1 MCTKILRKNLFF
13 CVFYLQKTVFLDC
26 SQAVFL
32 QNFTVFRAP
41 TLFLELWH
49 KLKGVLEHFLF
60 YLFLA
65 QQRLEN
71 SYRPVQGWKTRFDMA
86 FISEKNVKKHQ
97 NMSFSFFLKKWKKQ
111 ALE

>member
-26 SQAVFL
+26 SQAPFS
-32 QNFTVFRAP
+32 QKFTVFRAS

-49 KLKGVLEHFLF
+49 ELKGVLEHFLF
-60 YLFLA
+60 YLFLP
-65 QQRLEN
+65 QQRREN
-71 SYRPVQGWKTRFDMA
+71 IYWPVQVQKTRFDMA
-86 FISEKNVKKHQ
+86 FISEKNVKKHGILH
-97 NMSFSFFLKKWKKQ
+97 FSPYLKKWKKQ